1 MALKELY
8 ESYVGE
14 NDFWKKVAGACMNA
28 AIEISAEGG
37 GVPNH
42 ANRIQWALSVKENV
56 KGIARSKEVLAA
68 VLQDAAIAADVDNAT
83 DAAIQSAVDALV
95 DTWAV

>member
-8 ESYVGE
+8 ESYIGLG
-14 NDFWKKVAGACMNA
+14 DLWKKVAGACMNA
-28 AIEISAEGG
+28 AIEIATEGG

-42 ANRIQWALSVKENV
+42 IERVQWALLVRENV

-68 VLQDAAIAADVDNAT
+68 ILQDATIAADVDNAT
-83 DAAIQSAVDALV
+83 DVAIQSAVDALV